1 MHRRAVVQVPS
12 LSVSFELTARREVR
26 GDANTYDW
34 HVGIGWDSDRAHR
47 LVLAHEHRPQ
57 WPAKV
62 REFGVTRLSSIAFT
76 HPEERMLFAL
86 DCDL

>member
-1 MHRRAVVQVPS
+1 M
-12 LSVSFELTARREVR
+12 SFELTARRQVR

-34 HVGIGWDSDRAHR
+34 HVGIGWDSDRVHR

-57 WPAKV
+57 WPQKV